1 MRKKSKRTIRLVA
14 KPLTAKQK
22 ADIVIA
28 PRMHLQMLLAGHY
41 DVDYACS
48 LAGVFNLSGALCH
61 LYGRN
66 ELEQTFDVAQELIV
80 CLIRECRAP
89 TDDEGQSLAEA
100 FNLADAWITMQ
111 NTTSLMKAVDYVE
124 RALVKKDRLGEMN
137 AVGKSIQNESDW
149 PPMSCITGSAD
160 SKQAI

>member
-1 MRKKSKRTIRLVA
+1 MRKKSKRTIRPVA

-28 PRMHLQMLLAGHY
+28 PRLHLQMLLAGQY

-66 ELEQTFDVAQELIV
+66 ELEQTFDLAQELIV
-80 CLIRECRAP
+80 CLIREGRAP
-89 TDDEGQSLAEA
+89 TDGEGQSLAEA

-111 NTTSLMKAVDYVE
+111 NTATLMKAVDYVDRE
-124 RALVKKDRLGEMN
+124 LGKKDRQGDRM
-137 AVGKSIQNESDW
+137 
-149 PPMSCITGSAD
+149 P
-160 SKQAI
+160 

>member
-1 MRKKSKRTIRLVA
+1 MRKKSKRTIRPVA

-28 PRMHLQMLLAGHY
+28 PRMHLQMLLAGQY

-48 LAGVFNLSGALCH
+48 LAGVFNLSGALCY

-66 ELEQTFDVAQELIV
+66 ELEETFDVAQELIV
-80 CLIRECRAP
+80 CLIREGRAP
-89 TDDEGQSLAEA
+89 TDDEGRSLAEA

-124 RALVKKDRLGEMN
+124 RELVKKGHLEG
-137 AVGKSIQNESDW
+137 ACQKFCV
-149 PPMSCITGSAD
+149 
-160 SKQAI
+160 

>member
-1 MRKKSKRTIRLVA
+1 LIAGFYCALLVFEAVTPSCAHIVSAKKLADTSKRPPNKLLRSKTTTLDGHGRTV
-14 KPLTAKQK
+14 TAGQ
-22 ADIVIA
+22 
-28 PRMHLQMLLAGHY
+28 Y

-80 CLIRECRAP
+80 CLIREERAP

-111 NTTSLMKAVDYVE
+111 NTASLMKAVDYVE
-124 RALVKKDRLGEMN
+124 RELINKK
-137 AVGKSIQNESDW
+137 
-149 PPMSCITGSAD
+149 TGWG
-160 SKQAI
+160 I

>member
-28 PRMHLQMLLAGHY
+28 PRMHLQMLLAGQY

-80 CLIRECRAP
+80 CLIREERAP

-111 NTTSLMKAVDYVE
+111 NTASLMKAVDYVE
-124 RALVKKDRLGEMN
+124 RELVNKK
-137 AVGKSIQNESDW
+137 
-149 PPMSCITGSAD
+149 TGWG
-160 SKQAI
+160 I

>member
-1 MRKKSKRTIRLVA
+1 MRKKSKRTIRQVA

-28 PRMHLQMLLAGHY
+28 PRMHLQMLLAGQY

-61 LYGRN
+61 LRGRN
-66 ELEQTFDVAQELIV
+66 ELEQAFDLAQELIV
-80 CLIRECRAP
+80 CLIRDGRAP
-89 TDDEGQSLAEA
+89 IGAEGRSLAEA

-111 NTTSLMKAVDYVE
+111 NTATLMKAVDYVE
-124 RALVKKDRLGEMN
+124 RELGKKDRQGGPDALGLP
-137 AVGKSIQNESDW
+137 AR
-149 PPMSCITGSAD
+149 
-160 SKQAI
+160 

>member
-1 MRKKSKRTIRLVA
+1 MRKKNKRIIRPVA

-48 LAGVFNLSGALCH
+48 LAGVFNLSGALSH
-61 LYGRN
+61 MYERN
-66 ELEQTFDVAQELIV
+66 DLEQTFDLAQELIV
-80 CLIRECRAP
+80 CLIREERVP
-89 TDDEGQSLAEA
+89 TDDERQLLAEA

-111 NTTSLMKAVDYVE
+111 NTVTLMKAVDYVE
-124 RALVKKDRLGEMN
+124 RELVKKDQLG
-137 AVGKSIQNESDW
+137 
-149 PPMSCITGSAD
+149 T
-160 SKQAI
+160 

>member
-28 PRMHLQMLLAGHY
+28 PRMHLQMLLAGQY

-66 ELEQTFDVAQELIV
+66 ELEQTFDVAQEFIV
-80 CLIRECRAP
+80 CLIREERAP

-111 NTTSLMKAVDYVE
+111 NTASLMKAVDYVE
-124 RALVKKDRLGEMN
+124 RELVNKK
-137 AVGKSIQNESDW
+137 
-149 PPMSCITGSAD
+149 TGWG
-160 SKQAI
+160 I

>member
-1 MRKKSKRTIRLVA
+1 MRKKSKRTIRPVA

-28 PRMHLQMLLAGHY
+28 PRMHLQMLLAGQY

-80 CLIRECRAP
+80 CLIREVRAP
-89 TDDEGQSLAEA
+89 KGDEGQSLAEA

-111 NTTSLMKAVDYVE
+111 NTASLMKAVDYVE
-124 RALVKKDRLGEMN
+124 RQLVNKM
-137 AVGKSIQNESDW
+137 
-149 PPMSCITGSAD
+149 TGRGMVNTGGAP
-160 SKQAI
+160 AR

>member
-28 PRMHLQMLLAGHY
+28 PRMHLQMLLAGQY

-80 CLIRECRAP
+80 CLIREERAP

-100 FNLADAWITMQ
+100 FNLADTWITMQ
-111 NTTSLMKAVDYVE
+111 NTASLMKAVDYVE
-124 RALVKKDRLGEMN
+124 RELVNKK
-137 AVGKSIQNESDW
+137 
-149 PPMSCITGSAD
+149 TGWG
-160 SKQAI
+160 I